1 MSYITVLPWGMA
13 TKTYSK
19 PVIHHCPACGQQMEV
34 EVKEFRTFGGDT
46 HKTKT
51 DPHCINPNC
60 VAKHD

>member
-1 MSYITVLPWGMA
+1 
-13 TKTYSK
+13 
-19 PVIHHCPACGQQMEV
+19 MEV